1 MSKDSLPGWLSY
13 LETLHPKEMDLGLE
27 RVREV
32 AQRLDLLP
40 VDVPVITIAGTN
52 GKGTTAA
59 VIEALL
65 VESGRVVG
73 VCSSPHF
80 LRFNE
85 RIRVSGEEVDDAVII
100 DSFER
105 IDSAR
110 GDLSLTY
117 FEFATLA
124 ALWAFKQL
132 HVEIMVL
139 EVGLGGRLD
148 AVNIVD
154 ASVAVI
160 TSIALD
166 HQQWLGTS
174 RESIGAEKAGILR
187 SGKPA
192 VIADVNPPNSV
203 IEIANAHGGST
214 AYIGREFGIYEE
226 SSSRGSQTHWK
237 GWLTDGVG
245 ETRQLPM
252 LPRGSLLPINIC
264 AALQAMLL
272 IGISFDDRQL
282 HKGLARIKLRGRRE
296 SEELAGHHY
305 ILDVA
310 HNPAAIDK
318 LLEYIDL
325 SDCKGKIYSVFSVMA
340 DKDVS
345 EMIGACKNR
354 FDGWFLGDQAEV
366 PRACT
371 AAFLEQA
378 LERDGNQ
385 VVSCSDS
392 IEGAFRSAQSAMSEG
407 DTLVVFGSFFTVAA
421 VLPLLDE
428 DRGKITQ

>member
-1 MSKDSLPGWLSY
+1 MSKDSLSSWLSH
-13 LETLHPKEMDLGLE
+13 LETLHPKEMDLGLD

-40 VDVPVITIAGTN
+40 VEVPVITIAGTN

-65 VESGRVVG
+65 VESGQVVG

-85 RIRVSGEEVDDAVII
+85 RIRVAGVEVDDAVII
-100 DSFER
+100 HSFEQ
-105 IDSAR
+105 IDEAR
-110 GDLSLTY
+110 GELSLTY

-132 HVEIMVL
+132 NVEIMVL

-166 HQQWLGTS
+166 HQQWLGSS
-174 RESIGAEKAGILR
+174 RETIGAEKAGILR
-187 SGKPA
+187 KGQPV
-192 VIADVNPPNSV
+192 VIADKNPPTSV
-203 IEIANAHGGST
+203 VELVNAHGGRA
-214 AYIGREFGIYEE
+214 AYLGRDFGVHEE
-226 SSSRGSQTHWK
+226 MGRQDDRTHWS
-237 GWLTDGVG
+237 GWLSAESGLTQ
-245 ETRQLPM
+245 QLPT
-252 LPRGSLLPINIC
+252 LQRGSLLPINIC
-264 AALQAMLL
+264 AALQALQLL
-272 IGISFDDRQL
+272 GISFDDQQL
-282 HKGLARIKLRGRRE
+282 HTGLARIKLRGRRE
-296 SEELAGHHY
+296 SQELGERHY

-325 SDCKGKIYSVFSVMA
+325 SDCKGRIYSLFSVMA

-345 EMIGACKNR
+345 EMIGACKDR
-354 FDGWFLGDQAEV
+354 FDGWFLGDQLEV

-371 AAFLEQA
+371 AQFLEKA
-378 LERDGNQ
+378 LEQDGNK
-385 VVSCSDS
+385 VISRSESV
-392 IEGAFRSAQSAMSEG
+392 ERAFRSAQSVMSAG
-407 DTLVVFGSFFTVAA
+407 DTLVVFGSFFTVAS

-428 DRGKITQ
+428 DRGKSTL

>member
-1 MSKDSLPGWLSY
+1 
-13 LETLHPKEMDLGLE
+13 MDLGLD

-40 VDVPVITIAGTN
+40 VGVPVITIAGTN

-85 RIRVSGEEVDDAVII
+85 RIRVAGVEVDDSVII
-100 DSFER
+100 ASFEQ
-105 IDSAR
+105 IDRAR
-110 GDLSLTY
+110 DELSLTY

-124 ALWAFKQL
+124 ALWAFKAL
-132 HVEIMVL
+132 NVEIMVL

-187 SGKPA
+187 RGQA
-192 VIADVNPPNSV
+192 VVVADPNPPGTV
-203 IEIANAHGGST
+203 IERVTELGGQVR
-214 AYIGREFGIYEE
+214 YVGRDFGVYEE
-226 SSSRGSQTHWK
+226 RGAQDHRTDWS
-237 GWLTDGVG
+237 GWLST
-245 ETRQLPM
+245 ETGLTQQLPR
-252 LPRGSLLPINIC
+252 LARGSLLPLNIC
-264 AALQAMLL
+264 AALQALALL
-272 IGISFDDRQL
+272 GISFDDQQL
-282 HKGLARIKLRGRRE
+282 HTRLSRIKLRGRRE
-296 SEELAGHHY
+296 SQELAGRHY

-310 HNPAAIDK
+310 HNPAAVDK

-345 EMIGACKNR
+345 EIIGACKGR
-354 FDGWFLGDQAEV
+354 FDGWFLGDQVEV

-371 AAFLEQA
+371 ARFLEQA
-378 LERDGNQ
+378 LEQDGNRII
-385 VVSCSDS
+385 SRSES
-392 IEGAFRSAQSAMSEG
+392 IEQAFRSAQSIMSAG

-428 DRGKITQ
+428 DRGKRTL